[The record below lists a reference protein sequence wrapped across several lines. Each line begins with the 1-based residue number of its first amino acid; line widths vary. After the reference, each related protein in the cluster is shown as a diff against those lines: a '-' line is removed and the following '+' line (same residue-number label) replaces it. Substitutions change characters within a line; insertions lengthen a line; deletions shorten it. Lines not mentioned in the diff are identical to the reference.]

1 MIYIYSDKNIHPNY
15 LKIGFTTRDD
25 VEERIQEQYSTALF
39 TKPTYVL
46 HYTTES
52 ITNSGRSFTDKDVHI
67 ELKKLGY
74 NPLMRSSGR
83 ESEWYNVDLNTVINI
98 IDKIKNDIPKEN
110 KNMAKTWNDMS
121 NSFRQTFVRMC
132 LENGFTFE
140 QIAAEFNNTPE
151 SDYLAFWW
159 KKNENTDFTNEGDS
173 KRSISDILAEAED
186 VCVAAEKIRK
196 LRAEADY
203 LESKMKKD

>member
-1 MIYIYSDKNIHPNY
+1 MIYIYSDENINPGY
-15 LKIGFTTRDD
+15 LKIGFTTRD
-25 VEERIQEQYSTALF
+25 VNERIQEQYSTALF
-39 TKPTYVL
+39 TNPTYKL
-46 HYTTES
+46 LYTTES
-52 ITNSGRSFTDKDVHI
+52 ITSNNIPFTDKDIHR
-67 ELKKLGY
+67 ELKNRGY
-74 NPLMRSSGR
+74 QPLLKESGR
-83 ESEWYNVDLNTVINI
+83 ESEWYNVDLDTVINI

-121 NSFRQTFVRMC
+121 NSFRQTFIRMC
-132 LENGFTFE
+132 RDNDFTFE
-140 QIAAEFNNTPE
+140 QIAAEFNNSPE

-159 KKNENTDFTNEGDS
+159 KKNENTDFTNEGAN

-186 VCVAAEKIRK
+186 ACVAAEKIRK